1 VILASDGPRREGL
14 GLDPGAADVHRMLGQ
29 REERRVVGRVPV
41 RPELG
46 ILEAPSG
53 ERLAHAAGLLAA
65 AAVRPVE
72 TPREQP
78 GRVPLEPR
86 ADDAVDAEESPE
98 RQEVGVEG
106 GRREQDEMAELE
118 VPAQPRGGV
127 FAQPVC
133 GHLVRELVAEEVDL
147 RGVPTGQ
154 RGARKCLQPIT
165 VTADEGRNEG
175 ARTGGESGRE
185 AAPCGAAEEREHAVA
200 GRERAVDVEG
210 GDDRTSLG
218 SGCGHGP
225 ARLYTRGVSDG
236 PEIFDDLYLGLQAG
250 GALRKQR
257 RGEELTEEEREA
269 IGRWQQMSMW
279 RKGVAIGAF
288 AVGTFGLGF
297 TLGGLVFG
305 RWARKA

>member
-1 VILASDGPRREGL
+1 MIRARPTRTGWSAS
-14 GLDPGAADVHRMLGQ
+14 
-29 REERRVVGRVPV
+29 ERNAVS
-41 RPELG
+41 
-46 ILEAPSG
+46 SG
-53 ERLAHAAGLLAA
+53 ESPYAHSSAPWRPRSASALADAAGLFGA
-65 AAVRPVE
+65 AAVRPIE
-72 TPREQP
+72 AAREQP
-78 GRVPLEPR
+78 VAVPLESR
-86 ADDAVDAEESPE
+86 ADDAVDADEPAE
-98 RQEVGVEG
+98 RQHVYVER
-106 GRREQDEMAELE
+106 GRREQHGVAELA

-127 FAQPVC
+127 VTEPGR
-133 GHLVRELVAEEVDL
+133 GHLACELVAETVDL
-147 RGVPTGQ
+147 RRVPTRQG
-154 RGARKCLQPIT
+154 GARERLQP
-165 VTADEGRNEG
+165 VAVAAEERPGER
-175 ARTGGESGRE
+175 ARTGDESGRE
-185 AAPCGAAEEREHAVA
+185 SPPGGPAEEGEDAVA
-200 GRERAVDVEG
+200 GREGAVDVEG
-210 GDDRTSLG
+210 GDDRPSLG
-218 SGCGHGP
+218 RGCGHGP